1 MRLVETNQTP
11 ESMENKEQ
19 VHKIQFEIETRIGL
33 TEGLKK
39 SCKIFF
45 KNFFNINKMVEE
57 FQNMILG
64 KN

>member
-11 ESMENKEQ
+11 ESTDNKEQ
-19 VHKIQFEIETRIGL
+19 IHKIQFEIETRIGL
-33 TEGLKK
+33 AEGLKK